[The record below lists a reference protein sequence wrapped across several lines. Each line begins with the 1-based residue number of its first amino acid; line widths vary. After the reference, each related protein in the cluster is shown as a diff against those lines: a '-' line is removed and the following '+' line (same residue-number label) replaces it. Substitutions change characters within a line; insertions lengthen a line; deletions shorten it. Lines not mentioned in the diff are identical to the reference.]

1 MPQLA
6 LFENERWAPV
16 PNFEERYSVSDK
28 GRVKGLY
35 RDKILTPQTA
45 SGYPNQKVEL
55 YRQGDRTRRSIARL
69 VLEVFGDPPSEGD
82 WVVRHLDEDRSN
94 NRIENLKPVSRSS
107 FSGRGVDGDGL
118 ENPDEWEPIP
128 GWDGD
133 YLAHRSGRI
142 FSIKSNKVLAFSKR
156 SGSESGYYV
165 RLRKNGEERRINP
178 ARLIIKTFQ
187 DPVLSEG
194 KWKACRITHEKDF
207 CVSNLVPRSK
217 KSWHNEAKHKKQAH
231 EKMHTEYKD
240 RAKRGE
246 IRFMLSE
253 ADFADL
259 CYEDCYYCGARP
271 SYMKSV
277 DGVVNGIDRLY
288 PDVGYVKKNCVPCCS
303 ECNVGKA
310 TSTPSDFVE
319 RAVRIANRHSP
330 NDIRIPRSSVDV
342 SGHT

>member
-1 MPQLA
+1 MSQLA

-28 GRVKGLY
+28 GRVKGFY

-45 SGYPNQKVEL
+45 SGYPNQKVGL
-55 YRQGDRTRRSIARL
+55 YRQGDRTMRSIARL

-82 WVVRHLDEDRSN
+82 WVVGHLDGDKSN

-107 FSGRGVDGDGL
+107 LSGHRVGGNGL
-118 ENPDEWEPIP
+118 ENPDEWEPVP
-128 GWDGD
+128 GWDGE
-133 YLAHRSGRI
+133 YLAHRSGKI
-142 FSIKSNKVLAFSKR
+142 LSTKSNKVLSVRER
-156 SGSESGYYV
+156 SVSGYHV
-165 RLRKNGEERRINP
+165 RLRKNGETKRRNP
-178 ARLIIKTFQ
+178 GRLIIKTFQ
-187 DPVLSEG
+187 DPVLPDDEWG
-194 KWKACRITHEKDF
+194 TYRINGEKDF
-207 CVSNLVPRSK
+207 RVCNLVPRPRGDCSHPNCK
-217 KSWHNEAKHKKQAH
+217 PTSEKFYKQ
-231 EKMHTEYKD
+231 YQD
-240 RAKRGE
+240 RAERDGV
-246 IRFMLSE
+246 RFMLSRE
-253 ADFADL
+253 DFDEL
-259 CYEDCYYCGARP
+259 CSSDCYYCGARP

-342 SGHT
+342 IGHA